1 MPLSSRDLV
10 SLYSKA
16 NMDEYY
22 SDIAFLSSS
31 DDEDNDQIE
40 LTAEEWQDWNSETLL
55 NLWMSIVEYHEEWY
69 LPLNKTFND
78 FCEFV
83 YEGLDNPMGLDKGLD
98 NEQGPV
104 PWEIQAIKDHP
115 LIKGLDWNKF
125 FSVHK

>member
-1 MPLSSRDLV
+1 
-10 SLYSKA
+10 
-16 NMDEYY
+16 MDDYY

-31 DDEDNDQIE
+31 DDDENDQIE
-40 LTAEEWQDWNSETLL
+40 LNAEEWQDWNSETLL

-83 YEGLDNPMGLDKGLD
+83 YEEEDKGEPLDKPMGLD
-98 NEQGPV
+98 NEQGSV
-104 PWEIQAIKDHP
+104 LGEIQAIKDHP

>member
-1 MPLSSRDLV
+1 MYLSSRDLV

-16 NMDEYY
+16 NMDDYY

-31 DDEDNDQIE
+31 DDEDNDQLE
-40 LTAEEWQDWNSETLL
+40 LTPEEWQDWNSEVLL

-69 LPLNKTFND
+69 LPLNKTFNE

-83 YEGLDNPMGLDKGLD
+83 YDGLDKDLPFDKPMGLEG
-98 NEQGPV
+98 NV